1 MLINMDPEVAAAFQA
16 STAVSRTC
24 YFLISLILL
33 FMIVVKGCGVDM
45 LKMGNAR
52 RRSKKEILDSKIKEA
67 QEKALEEERKK
78 NAAQTRLRRLQK
90 DLARLSLRSSQQLS
104 RALQSSP
111 HLSRASRPLQKA
123 PERIPMGPERKAPN
137 RQYPDK
143 EACRLRA
150 VQTGKMAL

>member
-1 MLINMDPEVAAAFQA
+1 MLIHMDPEVAAAFQA

-67 QEKALEEERKK
+67 QDKADIQAKLARVEALE
-78 NAAQTRLRRLQK
+78 AQIAEVEDLRRDNNNAHQ
-90 DLARLSLRSSQQLS
+90 
-104 RALQSSP
+104 
-111 HLSRASRPLQKA
+111 
-123 PERIPMGPERKAPN
+123 M
-137 RQYPDK
+137 
-143 EACRLRA
+143 
-150 VQTGKMAL
+150 V